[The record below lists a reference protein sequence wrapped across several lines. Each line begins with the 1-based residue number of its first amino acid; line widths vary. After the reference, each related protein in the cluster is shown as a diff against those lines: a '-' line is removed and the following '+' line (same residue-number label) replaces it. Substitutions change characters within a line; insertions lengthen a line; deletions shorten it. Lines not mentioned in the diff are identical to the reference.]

1 MKQYILQRDILL
13 SEVIY
18 SPDITVYI
26 PKGSIVEI
34 EDGLLV
40 MVEDGSSCP
49 INLINDEDLVGI

>member
-18 SPDITVYI
+18 SPDTTVYM
-26 PKGSIVEI
+26 PKGSIVEL

-40 MVEDGSSCP
+40 MVEDGSECT
-49 INLINDEDLVGI
+49 INIINDKDLVEV